1 MKGPGTIFETE
12 FASVV
17 ALPRRGEKSLRFAPF
32 PVRLGSRE
40 RLLLFLGAEFKERE
54 RGGGRRGSRW
64 SSKMERS
71 ILRCILCVAKGFSIG
86 CSRTISFIRRRAHFL
101 LCFSVVVIKHCI

>member
-54 RGGGRRGSRW
+54 RGGGEEDLDGHRRWNDRSSAAFFVLQRDSR
-64 SSKMERS
+64 SVALERS
-71 ILRCILCVAKGFSIG
+71 V
-86 CSRTISFIRRRAHFL
+86 SFDDEPIFYFVLAL
-101 LCFSVVVIKHCI
+101 L

>member
-40 RLLLFLGAEFKERE
+40 RLLLFLGAEFKERGE
-54 RGGGRRGSRW
+54 GRKRISMVIE
-64 SSKMERS
+64 KMERS

-86 CSRTISFIRRRAHFL
+86 CSRTISFIRRAHFL
-101 LCFSVVVIKHCI
+101 LCFSVVVNTET

>member
-54 RGGGRRGSRW
+54 GGEEDLDGHRRWNDRSSAAFFVLQRDSR
-64 SSKMERS
+64 SVALERS
-71 ILRCILCVAKGFSIG
+71 V
-86 CSRTISFIRRRAHFL
+86 SFDDELIFYFVLAL
-101 LCFSVVVIKHCI
+101 L

>member
-54 RGGGRRGSRW
+54 REGGEKRISMVIEDGTIDPSLHSLCCKGILDRLLSNDQFYSTT
-64 SSKMERS
+64 SSFFT
-71 ILRCILCVAKGFSIG
+71 LF
-86 CSRTISFIRRRAHFL
+86 
-101 LCFSVVVIKHCI
+101 

>member
-54 RGGGRRGSRW
+54 REGGEEDLDGHRRWNDRSSAAFFVLQRDSR
-64 SSKMERS
+64 SVALERS
-71 ILRCILCVAKGFSIG
+71 V
-86 CSRTISFIRRRAHFL
+86 SFDDELIFYFVLAL
-101 LCFSVVVIKHCI
+101 L

>member
-54 RGGGRRGSRW
+54 RGGRGKEEDLDGHREDGTIDPPLHSLCCKGILDRLLSNDQFYST
-64 SSKMERS
+64 SSFFT
-71 ILRCILCVAKGFSIG
+71 LF
-86 CSRTISFIRRRAHFL
+86 
-101 LCFSVVVIKHCI
+101 

>member
-54 RGGGRRGSRW
+54 RGGGEKRISMVIEDETIDPPLHSLCCKGILDRLLSNDQFYSTT
-64 SSKMERS
+64 SSFFT
-71 ILRCILCVAKGFSIG
+71 LF
-86 CSRTISFIRRRAHFL
+86 
-101 LCFSVVVIKHCI
+101 

>member
-54 RGGGRRGSRW
+54 REGGEKRISMVIEDGTIDPPLHSLCCKG
-64 SSKMERS
+64 
-71 ILRCILCVAKGFSIG
+71 ILDR
-86 CSRTISFIRRRAHFL
+86 L
-101 LCFSVVVIKHCI
+101 LSNDQFYSTTSPFFTLF